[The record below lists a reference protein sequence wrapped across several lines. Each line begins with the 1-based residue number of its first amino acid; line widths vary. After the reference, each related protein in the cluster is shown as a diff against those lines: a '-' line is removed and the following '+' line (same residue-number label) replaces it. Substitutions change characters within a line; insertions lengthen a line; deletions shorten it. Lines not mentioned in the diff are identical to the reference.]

1 MKEDA
6 DKYLAKEDGKS
17 IISSQT
23 IAEVGRF
30 SNQHL
35 GKLINKI
42 GCTLAIG
49 LEKRVKIVKE
59 VDTCL
64 LKAYFD
70 YA

>member
-1 MKEDA
+1 MLISIWRK
-6 DKYLAKEDGKS
+6 KMGKALLVLEGF
-17 IISSQT
+17 
-23 IAEVGRF
+23 AEVGRF

-49 LEKRVKIVKE
+49 FEKRVKIVKE